1 MPPICAQIKTVFT
14 NGQIKKMIGTREE
27 FNFSIKI
34 LICYYDNNHPQ
45 PITYY
50 YILKQ
55 DPVRP
60 SIINSVILV

>member
-50 YILKQ
+50 
-55 DPVRP
+55 
-60 SIINSVILV
+60 